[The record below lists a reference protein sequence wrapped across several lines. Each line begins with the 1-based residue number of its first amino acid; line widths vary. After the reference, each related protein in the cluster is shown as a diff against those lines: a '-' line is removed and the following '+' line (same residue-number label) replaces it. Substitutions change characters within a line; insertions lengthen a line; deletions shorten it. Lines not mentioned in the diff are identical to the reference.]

1 MNQDRPKRGGF
12 FGYDRFCMPLL
23 NRRQFLAPALASPF
37 VPQLVRSAERPPN
50 VILILTDDQGWY
62 EIGVNGNTDIHT
74 PAMDK
79 LASEGVRF
87 TQFYSSP
94 VCAPTRASLMT
105 GRHYQRTGAV
115 DTYLG
120 RDTLHSDEVTLGQ
133 VLQRQGY
140 RTACIGKW
148 HLGRYMKYHPLNR
161 GFDEFFGFWQY
172 GFINRY
178 DDSDELWSGK
188 ERVQTRGYVTDVLTD
203 RALSFIEQ
211 NQRKPFFLY
220 LPYNAPHVPHLA
232 PDPFISKY
240 LKQGLPLAEAR
251 IYGMIESLDT
261 NIGRVLQ
268 KVDSLGLRDN
278 TMVLFMSDNGGVGRF
293 NKAGMRGFKGSCYEG
308 GVRVPFFARWPGKF
322 PAGAVTNATAQ
333 HIDVLP
339 TLCDLTGAAKPNRP
353 LDGKSLAPLL
363 REGKGESPHDFLF
376 HQWNRGHPVLD
387 TVPGD
392 SELQASWAVR
402 DARGRKLMATGELFD
417 LSLDPS
423 EAQNIA
429 GGNPETVRALRSKM
443 EEWFSD
449 VTKGQRYSRVP
460 IEVGRKDENPVEIDL
475 TWGDP
480 IGKRVRPLYRSYN
493 LDIVDQWDT
502 PGDAVRWDLE
512 VVQGGVYEVTLNY
525 GCRIGDGGKVK
536 IEAGGSVLEHEPQ
549 PTAGRE
555 VFRPLTCGT
564 IQLRRGPVRLTL
576 TAETVRGE
584 EIMALHKIWLRRLEP

>member
-1 MNQDRPKRGGF
+1 
-12 FGYDRFCMPLL
+12 MPPL
-23 NRRQFLAPALASPF
+23 NRRQFLAPVLAAPF
-37 VPQLVRSAERPPN
+37 APQLTGAAERPPN

-74 PAMDK
+74 PVMDR

-87 TQFYSSP
+87 THFHASP
-94 VCAPTRASLMT
+94 VCSPTRSSLMT

-133 VLQRQGY
+133 VLQHQGY

-148 HLGRYMKYHPLNR
+148 HLGRYMKYHPQNR

-211 NQRKPFFLY
+211 NQRNPFFLY
-220 LPYNAPHVPHLA
+220 LPYNAPHVPHLV
-232 PDPFISKY
+232 PDPFIAKY

-261 NIGRVLQ
+261 NIGRVLG
-268 KVDSLGLRDN
+268 KVENLGLRDN
-278 TMVLFMSDNGGVGRF
+278 TVVMFMSDNGGVGRF

-322 PAGAVTNATAQ
+322 PSGAVTSAMAQ

-339 TLCDLTGAAKPNRP
+339 TICDLTGAPSPNRP

-363 REGKGESPHDFLF
+363 RAGKGDSPHDFLF
-376 HQWNRGHPVLD
+376 HQWNRGHPVLT

-392 SELQASWAVR
+392 PELQASWAVR
-402 DARGRKLMATGELFD
+402 DARGRKLMSTGELFD
-417 LSLDPS
+417 LSEDS
-423 EAQNIA
+423 GEAHNIA
-429 GGNPETVRALRSKM
+429 ARDPETARALHRKM
-443 EEWFSD
+443 EEWFVD
-449 VTKGQRYSRVP
+449 VTKGQRYARVP
-460 IEVGRKDENPVEIDL
+460 IEVGRADENPVEIDL
-475 TWGDP
+475 TWGEP
-480 IGKRVRPLYRSYN
+480 TGKRVRPLYRSYN
-493 LDIVDQWDT
+493 LDIIDQWDT
-502 PGDAVRWDLE
+502 PGDAVTWVLE
-512 VVQGGVYEVTLNY
+512 VVQAGLYEVTLNY
-525 GCRIGDGGKVK
+525 GCRATDGGRMK
-536 IEAGGSVLEHEPQ
+536 IEAGGSVLKHETQ

-555 VFRPLTCGT
+555 VFRPLTCGEL
-564 IQLRRGPVRLTL
+564 QLSRGPVKLVV
-576 TAETVRGE
+576 TAETVRGQ
-584 EIMALHKIWLRRLEP
+584 EIMALHKIWLRRT